1 MGTGLLIPL
10 TQTQKGHLIVVCP
23 GQNIFVKEQKYR
35 GNKRIATST
44 KRNSTHCV
52 DFGIIPVLTNH
63 TLRGIIRNMGII
75 PPIPLLTRGGT
86 TIKAA
91 ARSRSHKVNISH
103 RFQNFNISPATKL
116 QKVFFSPR
124 IPPLFAKSSAEQEKP
139 AGGVDVET
147 MESRERLP
155 TVPTS
160 LQALNLWKAGIQART
175 HTLSKAKRRPSNTD
189 PISAG
194 FPQIQ
199 HHCGGRQTPFAIS
212 PLMLKFRNLWK
223 MLTLWKRQQQP
234 NRHDDRPSRKSK
246 KKGVK
251 K

>member
-1 MGTGLLIPL
+1 
-10 TQTQKGHLIVVCP
+10 
-23 GQNIFVKEQKYR
+23 
-35 GNKRIATST
+35 
-44 KRNSTHCV
+44 
-52 DFGIIPVLTNH
+52 
-63 TLRGIIRNMGII
+63 MGII

-103 RFQNFNISPATKL
+103 RFQNSNISPAAKL

-124 IPPLFAKSSAEQEKP
+124 NPLFSPKNLRSKRSLR
-139 AGGVDVET
+139 AGVNVET

-160 LQALNLWKAGIQART
+160 LPALNLWKAGIQAEA
-175 HTLSKAKRRPSNTD
+175 HTLSRAERRPSNTD

-199 HHCGGRQTPFAIS
+199 HHCGGRQTPFPIS

-234 NRHDDRPSRKSK
+234 NRHDDKP
-246 KKGVK
+246 
-251 K
+251 